1 MLQQFV
7 CLLSLLACLPF
18 PTASSAYA
26 PWMRDEWKLDHPINE
41 ESTQIQQPIKEASH
55 PAGDSVHPHTHPRV
69 KSSEYFNK
77 EALYRLNVVPCRVS
91 IPPPG

>member
-1 MLQQFV
+1 MLRQLV
-7 CLLSLLACLPF
+7 CFLSLLACLPF

-26 PWMRDEWKLDHPINE
+26 PWMLDEDHAINE
-41 ESTQIQQPIKEASH
+41 ESIQTQQPIKEASH
-55 PAGDSVHPHTHPRV
+55 PAGDLIHPHTHPRV
-69 KSSEYFNK
+69 KLSEYFNK